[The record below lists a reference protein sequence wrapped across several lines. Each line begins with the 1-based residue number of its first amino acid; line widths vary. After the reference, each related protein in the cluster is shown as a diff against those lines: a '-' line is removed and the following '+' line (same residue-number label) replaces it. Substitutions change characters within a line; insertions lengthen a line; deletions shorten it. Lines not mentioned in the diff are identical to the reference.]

1 MRQLPPGPRIPA
13 ALQLLAFWKRPAA
26 SIERARQRYGKRFTV
41 RLPFQPPL
49 VILSDPDEIKQLFT
63 APPEVLHPG
72 EGARLLEPTVGRN
85 SVILLDEAPH
95 LEQRKLL
102 LPAFHGEKMAA
113 LTGLMRELTERE
125 LDAWPTRQPITLHPR
140 LQRLT
145 LEIILRAVFGLER
158 GQRLDELRDVLTQV
172 LAFSESPLSVLPT
185 LQRTGRWFG
194 PMKRFQALMGR
205 ADELIFGLIEE
216 RRAAGGEGDDVLAML
231 LHARHEDGS
240 PMSPQELRDEL
251 MTALVAG
258 HETTASQLAWAFE
271 RLAREPQVAMRIRA
285 DGDDYIAA
293 TIHEVMR
300 LRPVLPNAEP
310 RLTKRPIRIG
320 GGPAA
325 RERIPR
331 PPRSGDLPGTQ
342 CLPTGKV
349 PRQGAWDLHV
359 DSLRRRTPAMPR
371 CELRASGDEDRD
383 PRRFGPLRARARRRA
398 ARADCPSQ
406 HHVQPQRGREGGHSR
421 ARSLASRAARTGTRR
436 LSRVS
441 IGAWMCCARC
451 ARLTARNS
459 GIGGWRYRWRSSRS
473 TATTRPGASR
483 RSSPT
488 TRSSR
493 YSRCCW

>member
-1 MRQLPPGPRIPA
+1 VTHVTRSGVPEEYQTCMRQLPPGPRIPA
-13 ALQLLAFWKRPAA
+13 PLQLLAFWKRPAA
-26 SIERARQRYGKRFTV
+26 SIARARQRYGKRFTV

-125 LDAWPTRQPITLHPR
+125 LDAWPTRQPITLHPK

-158 GQRLDELRDVLTQV
+158 GQRLDDLRDVLTQV

-205 ADELIFGLIEE
+205 ADELIFGLIDE
-216 RRAAGGEGDDVLAML
+216 RRAAGAEGDDVLAML

-240 PMSPQELRDEL
+240 PMFAQELRDEL

-271 RLAREPQVAMRIRA
+271 RLAREPQVAERIRA

-293 TIHEVMR
+293 TIHEIMR

-310 RLTKRPIRIG
+310 RLTKQPIRIG
-320 GGPAA
+320 DWEYPAGVLLLASAYLVHHDPGIYPEPYAFRPERFLGRPPGTYTWIPFGGGRRRCLGASFALQEMKIVIRAVLDRFELESVGERPEQTARRSITFSPSGGASVVVRERVRSRAEPPALVPAA
-325 RERIPR
+325 
-331 PPRSGDLPGTQ
+331 
-342 CLPTGKV
+342 
-349 PRQGAWDLHV
+349 
-359 DSLRRRTPAMPR
+359 
-371 CELRASGDEDRD
+371 
-383 PRRFGPLRARARRRA
+383 
-398 ARADCPSQ
+398 
-406 HHVQPQRGREGGHSR
+406 
-421 ARSLASRAARTGTRR
+421 
-436 LSRVS
+436 
-441 IGAWMCCARC
+441 
-451 ARLTARNS
+451 
-459 GIGGWRYRWRSSRS
+459 
-473 TATTRPGASR
+473 
-483 RSSPT
+483 
-488 TRSSR
+488 
-493 YSRCCW
+493 